1 MNCNVNESLTSEPFF
16 VFVFVFA
23 HQDRLKPRLQC
34 LQVIASMDVVLD
46 FTISQLIL
54 NREPFEL

>member
-1 MNCNVNESLTSEPFF
+1 MNCNVNESLTTELFFFYF
-16 VFVFVFA
+16 VFVFT
-23 HQDRLKPRLQC
+23 HQDRIKPRLQI
-34 LQVIASMDVVLD
+34 IASKDVVFD